1 MNKITR
7 FEKAR
12 LISARALQISLG
24 APALVKAPLGTSI
37 FEIAK
42 LELEKKILPL
52 TACSMPNG
60 RVPWRSGL
68 FLDHAS
74 TTVAIVSFMAVNS

>member
-52 TACSMPNG
+52 TVMRTMP
-60 RVPWRSGL
+60 SGEV
-68 FLDHAS
+68 
-74 TTVAIVSFMAVNS
+74 TIVEVE

>member
-24 APALVKAPLGTSI
+24 APALVKAPLGLSI

-42 LELEKKILPL
+42 LELEKKVLPL
-52 TACSMPNG
+52 TVMRSMP
-60 RVPWRSGL
+60 SGEV
-68 FLDHAS
+68 
-74 TTVAIVSFMAVNS
+74 TIVDVN